1 MPRVHTVN
9 APPTALPPAL
19 SRTSIDSDA
28 AELAVLRL
36 LQDDPSLSQRELS
49 KALGLSLG
57 KTHYLLRALLE
68 IGALKVS
75 NFRRSDN
82 KVAYMYLLTPAGM
95 RKRLDLTRAFLARK
109 ESEYLALQRTIH
121 QLRSELPPGRD

>member
-1 MPRVHTVN
+1 M
-9 APPTALPPAL
+9 
-19 SRTSIDSDA
+19 SRTHIDSDA

-36 LQDDPSLSQRELS
+36 LQSEPSLSQRELS

-68 IGALKVS
+68 MGALKVS

-109 ESEYLALQRTIH
+109 ESEYLALQRTIR
-121 QLRSELPPGRD
+121 QLRSELPPAGE

>member
-1 MPRVHTVN
+1 M
-9 APPTALPPAL
+9 
-19 SRTSIDSDA
+19 SRTPIDSDA

-36 LQDDPSLSQRELS
+36 LQGDPALSQHELS

-68 IGALKVS
+68 KGVIKAR

-82 KVAYMYLLTPAGM
+82 KVGYMYLLTPGGM

-109 ESEYLALQRTIH
+109 ESEYIALQRTIL
-121 QLRSELPPGRD
+121 QLRSELPPAGD